1 MPIMQRAGLRPP
13 LGAHVLVAIILS
25 GPSIGGVERARAV
38 AREQS
43 AESGT
48 ALECFVIGQP
58 GESDRVSD
66 GRECAVATAPAST
79 FKVPHALIALQT
91 AVVTPTTMVKWDGTP
106 RDFATWRRDHTL
118 ESAIR
123 WSVYP
128 FFQHTARLIGRDRM
142 KQSLGSLAYA
152 ADTFDGEL
160 TTFWNTGD
168 LVVTPIE
175 QVAFLRRLVGGKLP
189 IDARHVEVVR
199 QALRMPAGQITNAA
213 GTHTFALT
221 WPKSAVVHAK
231 TGNTTVN
238 GERVSW
244 LVGWVTLDGVDTV
257 FAGRIRAKGTLG
269 NTAGAEVAVRGLN
282 GALRRQ

>member
-1 MPIMQRAGLRPP
+1 MQRAGLRPSF
-13 LGAHVLVAIILS
+13 GAFVLVVSAL
-25 GPSIGGVERARAV
+25 AV
-38 AREQS
+38 SRPPVAGDAWAHSS
-43 AESGT
+43 ADDQTAGSNA
-48 ALECFVIGQP
+48 ALECFVLSRP
-58 GESDRVSD
+58 GEADRVS
-66 GRECAVATAPAST
+66 GSRECAAATAPAST
-79 FKVPHALIALQT
+79 FKIPHALIALET
-91 AVVTPTTMVKWDGTP
+91 GVVTPATIVKWDGTP
-106 RDFATWRRDHTL
+106 RDFETWRRDHNL
-118 ESAIR
+118 DSSIR

-175 QVAFLRRLVGGKLP
+175 QVAFLRRLMAGKLP
-189 IDARHVEVVR
+189 IDARHVATVR

-221 WPKSAVVHAK
+221 WPKSASVHAK

-269 NTAGAEVAVRGLN
+269 NTAGAEVALRGLN
-282 GALRRQ
+282 ESRTKAR